1 MIAINERIKFYKS
14 LLLAALVFFGLSG
27 NVFAVDCSNPPGGI
41 GLDSA
46 EANLKCAEI
55 DWKNSDA
62 KLNEIYK
69 KLSAKVKDVPDE
81 ENFSKTQL
89 VAAQRAW
96 VAFRDAECELQ
107 ASLDGGAHQWIIVN
121 QTNCLADLTEERTL
135 ILSKYLDQASG
146 N

>member
-1 MIAINERIKFYKS
+1 MITISECIKFFKS
-14 LLLAALVFFGLSG
+14 ALLAAMMFFGLSG
-27 NVFAVDCSNPPGGI
+27 NVFSVDCSNPPGGV

-62 KLNEIYK
+62 KLNQIYK

-81 ENFSKTQL
+81 EDFSKTQL

-107 ASLDGGAHQWIIVN
+107 ASLDGGAPRWIIVN
-121 QTNCLADLTEERTL
+121 QTNCLADFTKERTL
-135 ILSKYLDQASG
+135 VFSKYLNQASG

>member
-1 MIAINERIKFYKS
+1 MITINERIEFYKS
-14 LLLAALVFFGLSG
+14 ALLAVLMFFLLSG
-27 NVFAVDCSNPPGGI
+27 NVFAVDCSNLPGGI

-55 DWKNSDA
+55 DWKNSDS
-62 KLNEIYK
+62 KLNQIYK
-69 KLSAKVKDVPDE
+69 KLLATVRDVPDE

-121 QTNCLADLTEERTL
+121 QTNCLADLTKERTRV
-135 ILSKYLDQASG
+135 LSKYLSQASG